1 MGRKMEKRQKDNTVM
16 KKLYSIILIF
26 TLMSSEVAIASVY
39 KWTNSTDARI
49 VAFCKV
55 NDKSSKAQYLAEYF
69 ISLMAKGNERD
80 VDLFTSNNREC
91 YWSSLPVKTYYS
103 SNLVLVK
110 VIWNRSYWINSSC
123 GTVGCVSQI
132 IVKIEE

>member
-1 MGRKMEKRQKDNTVM
+1 
-16 KKLYSIILIF
+16 
-26 TLMSSEVAIASVY
+26 MSSEVAIANPY

-91 YWSSLPVKTYYS
+91 YWSSSAVKTDYS

-110 VIWNRSYWINSSC
+110 VIWDRSYWINSSC

-132 IVKIEE
+132 IIKNEDN